1 MYRSTKNTCSRIGS
15 NHKLVKGGMLKK
27 EGCIMNNNE
36 RKLLHSKRKVSA
48 GSCKMRTKRY
58 TE

>member
-27 EGCIMNNNE
+27 EGCIMHNNE
-36 RKLLHSKRKVSA
+36 RKLLHSKKKGV
-48 GSCKMRTKRY
+48 GGIM
-58 TE
+58 